1 VTTPAFHTA
10 TELHALLHAVP
21 FNAEHARDTMEALL
35 LLVAADAHTIGKL
48 QSDLAQHRAFRAS
61 LGAYVASGL
70 KLSPSSGV
78 PAHDAT
84 PPEASSGASLGGDAV
99 APVIP
104 IHAREAVHHDFDG
117 LPVENVDRVLGAPEL
132 SRHER
137 GKPTPQPFAAVEPE
151 GAE

>member
-1 VTTPAFHTA
+1 MTTPAFA
-10 TELHALLHAVP
+10 LALELSELLAAPVL
-21 FNAEHARDTMEALL
+21 NVVQLQDAAEELRR
-35 LLVAADAHTIGKL
+35 LVAADAHTIGKL

-70 KLSPSSGV
+70 KLAPSSGV